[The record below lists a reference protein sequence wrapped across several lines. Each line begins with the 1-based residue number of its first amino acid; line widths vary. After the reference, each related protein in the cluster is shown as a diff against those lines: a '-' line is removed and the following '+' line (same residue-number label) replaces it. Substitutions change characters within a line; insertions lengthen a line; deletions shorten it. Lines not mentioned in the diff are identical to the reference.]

1 MPYFHLS
8 GWYLPPRINMLQLL
22 GLGKFL
28 KEFFLQNW
36 KWIVPLLLAFAAFLW
51 TKNHYY
57 NLGTSDERV
66 TWEAKLKKEQEKNE
80 KLTESLL
87 GNVETLGKLAEK
99 ENGERVSKEV
109 IRENRI
115 NTIIEEKPIYQE
127 CKVDQEILDEI
138 NALKA
143 LGPKQ

>member
-1 MPYFHLS
+1 
-8 GWYLPPRINMLQLL
+8 MLALL
-22 GLGKFL
+22 GVGKFI
-28 KEFFLQNW
+28 KEFVLQNW
-36 KWIVPLLLAFAAFLW
+36 KWIVPLLLALAAFQW
-51 TKNHYY
+51 TKSHYY
-57 NLGTSDERV
+57 NLGTSDERI
-66 TWEAKLKKEQEKNE
+66 TWEDKVEKERKKNE
-80 KLTESLL
+80 QLTAALL
-87 GNVETLGKLAEK
+87 GNVETFGKLADK

-127 CKVDQEILDEI
+127 CKVDQEILDEQ